1 MIRSYLNAHHLLT
14 VHYGLC
20 MFIGIIPIQWITAI
34 QAILTPPA
42 PHQHSPI
49 TTDFL
54 GFGGLACL
62 QMDLSH
68 GMHSFVSS
76 FFHSAWCFLRSFV
89 FRCPLLHNI
98 PSHRHILFCSFICQF
113 MNFWVFL
120 D

>member
-1 MIRSYLNAHHLLT
+1 MIRSYLNARHLLT

-20 MFIGIIPIQWITAI
+20 MFIGIIPIQWTTAI

-76 FFHSAWCFLRSFV
+76 FIQHGV
-89 FRCPLLHNI
+89 F
-98 PSHRHILFCSFICQF
+98 
-113 MNFWVFL
+113 
-120 D
+120 